1 MATKKDLVEA
11 YSFSR
16 RRLVTA
22 FVSGAPGGREVEPA
36 RPGRTI
42 VGGLALAVLLIAG
55 AAIAGIFSPK
65 VPDDWTEPGLI
76 VSKEDGNPY
85 VITEDESADEG
96 DPPVLRP
103 VINITSAKLILG
115 ENSEPRIVP
124 QSAIDEQIVGEDI
137 GILGAPA
144 TVPSPSQLIETGWT
158 ACTNEGEG
166 VRVTISTEPGVV
178 ADERG
183 GYIVSNEGL
192 YYVIAVS
199 EQEDDPIPRARAYSY
214 LLPKNGSSRDNILAE
229 LGLGSVADDATEVS
243 KDWLSLF
250 PQGAPL
256 DIDSFGLDGAG
267 QPPVTGD
274 TGIPEDAVVGDVLET
289 DTGDLL
295 VTKTGPAPLTPFA
308 QAVYENLP
316 GAPTPMD
323 QDGPLGARASSPYA
337 GNHWPASLPKPI
349 DEQPCA
355 VLRAESGEAPAVV
368 PGHLSEDAEVSAT
381 SSGVEAGEKSQGVQ
395 PGRGAYV
402 LVGEWTDTNQG
413 LPYLIDTKGKA
424 YTLVGAGAADQLGY
438 ASEPH
443 PVVPDS
449 WVALFEEG
457 VPLSRD
463 AALCEP
469 SPVPGVTC

>member
-85 VITEDESADEG
+85 VITEDEG
-96 DPPVLRP
+96 DSPVLRP

-115 ENSEPRIVP
+115 ANAEPRIVP
-124 QSAIDEQIVGEDI
+124 QSAIDEQTVGEDI

-144 TVPSPSQLIETGWT
+144 TVPSPSQLIDTGWT
-158 ACTNEGEG
+158 ACTNENEG
-166 VRVTISTEPGVV
+166 VRVTISEEPGVR

-183 GYIVSNEGL
+183 AFIVSNDGL
-192 YYVIAVS
+192 VYLIAVS
-199 EQEDDPIPRARAYSY
+199 EQEDDLTPRAYSY
-214 LLPKNGSSRDNILAE
+214 LLPSDSSSRDNILAE
-229 LGLGSVADDATEVS
+229 LHLGSVADNATEVT
-243 KDWLSLF
+243 KDWLALF

-256 DIDSFGLDGAG
+256 DVDSFGLEGAG
-267 QPPVTGD
+267 QRPVEVGGD
-274 TGIPEDAVVGDVLET
+274 TGIPTDAVVGDVLET
-289 DTGDLL
+289 DTGHLL
-295 VTKTGPAPLTPFA
+295 VTRTGPAPLTPFA

-316 GAPTPMD
+316 EAPTPMGST
-323 QDGPLGARASSPYA
+323 GPLAARASSPY
-337 GNHWPASLPKPI
+337 GENHWPAAAPVLIP
-349 DEQPCA
+349 EQPCA
-355 VLRAESGEAPAVV
+355 VLRAEAGEPPAIV
-368 PGHLSEDAEVSAT
+368 PGHLSEDAEVSA
-381 SSGVEAGEKSQGVQ
+381 SSFGVDAGDKSQEVQ

-402 LVGEWTDTNQG
+402 LSGEWTDTNQG

-438 ASEPH
+438 ELEPH
-443 PVVPDS
+443 PVAPDS